1 MFLESL
7 YLFLMRRE
15 VSTYE
20 IKIVLNW
27 GVVFLT
33 HQLKTIFQY
42 GGEHRT
48 SVTFGHINIFFDSD
62 NPDSRIVGKNVL
74 LE

>member
-1 MFLESL
+1 MQ
-7 YLFLMRRE
+7 RE
-15 VSTYE
+15 VSTSE
-20 IKIVLNW
+20 IEIVLYW
-27 GVVFLT
+27 RVVFLT

-62 NPDSRIVGKNVL
+62 NPDSRIIGKNVL
-74 LE
+74 LK